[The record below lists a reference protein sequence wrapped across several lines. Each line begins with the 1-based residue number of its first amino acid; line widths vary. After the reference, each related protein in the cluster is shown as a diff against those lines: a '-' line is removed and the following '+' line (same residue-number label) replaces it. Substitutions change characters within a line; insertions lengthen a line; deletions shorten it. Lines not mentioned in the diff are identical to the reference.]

1 MGFFWW
7 DATVCASCVW
17 LPSNRRASTSKAH
30 SPAMTSKSIWT
41 RRDGSAGGSV
51 AQREAPCGEFS
62 AVVQTS
68 KSRLHL
74 SSFGRRRD
82 RALSLQINFIT
93 SINPPP
99 SFSFKFLRLVICC
112 YSCVVLPRT
121 VEEFASLATSTA
133 SGVII
138 MSLHMPEDAASV
150 LEQFM
155 HDGRSPFCGILR
167 DLVVLT

>member
-1 MGFFWW
+1 MESLARLFR
-7 DATVCASCVW
+7 
-17 LPSNRRASTSKAH
+17 LPS
-30 SPAMTSKSIWT
+30 P
-41 RRDGSAGGSV
+41 
-51 AQREAPCGEFS
+51 
-62 AVVQTS
+62 
-68 KSRLHL
+68 RLHL
-74 SSFGRRRD
+74 SSFGRRD

-155 HDGRSPFCGILR
+155 HDGRSLICSILR